1 LKLPFGRT
9 LIETPMH
16 FKEAMAPYKL
26 YWKMTHGSLFE

>member
-9 LIETPMH
+9 LIETAMH

-26 YWKMTHGSLFE
+26 YWKMAHVSLLE